1 VLNLQ
6 RGPLAAG
13 SGNELACDPQ
23 GRALAAARRNAAT
36 SFGVSDVTFETLAVE
51 VSARRIATVLMN
63 RPERGNAF
71 NQTMLD
77 ELARAFA
84 ALAADAG
91 VRIVVLRG
99 SGRHFCTGA
108 DLAARASAA
117 PAPADTTAHASLRD
131 VLAALDAL
139 PKPTMAV
146 VHGAAIGGGAA
157 FAACCDVVIAAADAF
172 FSIPEV
178 RVGMPPLGVAPFLV
192 RAIGH
197 RGFRRYGLSGERIS
211 AAEALRLGL
220 AHQVCAADA
229 IEETLAGIADA
240 LLHGAPGA
248 ISALK
253 SAAAQYAAPTLS
265 AILAAQTGHDPK
277 TAEALEGVAS
287 FREKRKPSW
296 YPQ

>member
-1 VLNLQ
+1 V
-6 RGPLAAG
+6 P
-13 SGNELACDPQ
+13 
-23 GRALAAARRNAAT
+23 
-36 SFGVSDVTFETLAVE
+36 DVTFQAIAVE

-71 NQTMLD
+71 DQVMLD
-77 ELARAFA
+77 ELGEAFA
-84 ALAADAG
+84 ALAAGDEA
-91 VRIVVLRG
+91 RIVVLRG

-108 DLAARASAA
+108 DLAARAAA
-117 PAPADTTAHASLRD
+117 PPAHPRDAATASLRD
-131 VLAALDAL
+131 VLASLDAL
-139 PKPTMAV
+139 PKPTLAV
-146 VHGAAIGGGAA
+146 VQGAAVGGGAA
-157 FAACCDVVIAAADAF
+157 FAACCDVVIAAVSAF

-197 RGFRRYGLSGERIS
+197 RNFRRYGLSGERIT

-229 IEETLAGIADA
+229 LDEALAGIADA
-240 LLHGAPGA
+240 FLHGAPGA

-253 SAAAQYAAPTLS
+253 SAAAQYASPTLS
-265 AILAAQTGHDPK
+265 TILATQPGHDPK
-277 TAEALEGVAS
+277 TPEALEGIAS

-296 YPQ
+296 YPP

>member
-1 VLNLQ
+1 MT
-6 RGPLAAG
+6 
-13 SGNELACDPQ
+13 SSC
-23 GRALAAARRNAAT
+23 RAPSAVDRRR
-36 SFGVSDVTFETLAVE
+36 SSLEVPDVTFQTIAVE
-51 VSARRIATVLMN
+51 VSARRIATILLN

-71 NQTMLD
+71 DQVMLD
-77 ELARAFA
+77 ELDQALA
-84 ALAADAG
+84 ALAADAAA
-91 VRIVVLRG
+91 RIVVLRG

-108 DLAARASAA
+108 DLAARAAAA
-117 PAPADTTAHASLRD
+117 PPHPGAAAHSSLRD

-139 PKPTMAV
+139 PKPTLAV
-146 VHGAAIGGGAA
+146 VHGAAVGGGAA
-157 FAACCDVVIAAADAF
+157 FAACCDAVIAAEEAF

-229 IEETLAGIADA
+229 IEETLACIADA
-240 LLHGAPGA
+240 FLQGAPGA
-248 ISALK
+248 IRTLK
-253 SAAAQYAAPTLS
+253 GAAAQYATPNLAD
-265 AILAAQTGHDPK
+265 ILAAQLAHDPK
-277 TAEALEGVAS
+277 TPEAVEGIAS
-287 FREKRKPSW
+287 FRDKRKPSW